1 MSIFKNFSP
10 KSPVAEDRGMTGFE
24 VTLERKNIC
33 LNAAENNYIG
43 ALTVFEN
50 QLQSSDMGTNRR
62 NSTRQKRKL
71 NCSGCT
77 KKWCNHCCLAS
88 ANKKLKEAGD
98 LVEEIKLDIQQIKRR
113 MGPQQHATPI
123 PPCPEPPFM
132 DSDDDEDSNIEEIQQ
147 ENDIKQE
154 ADDSFVS
161 IPFQFTIGIINTIK
175 SEPMMEDYNESTDD
189 SDESSDESLQEESQ
203 NTLQTE
209 NSYRD
214 YPTTP
219 ERSDYTTDSEDSED
233 DADTEDEEP
242 RPIRSI
248 LDLLNQ

>member
-10 KSPVAEDRGMTGFE
+10 RSPVAEDRGMTGFD
-24 VTLERKNIC
+24 VTLERKNI
-33 LNAAENNYIG
+33 LLDAAENNYIG
-43 ALTVFEN
+43 ALTLFEN
-50 QLQSSDMGTNRR
+50 QLQSSEMGSNRR
-62 NSTRQKRKL
+62 NSIRKKRKL

-98 LVEEIKLDIQQIKRR
+98 LLQEIKLDIQQIKRR
-113 MGPQQHATPI
+113 MGPQRHATPI

-132 DSDDDEDSNIEEIQQ
+132 DSDDDEDSNTEEIQQ

-154 ADDSFVS
+154 PDDSFVS

-175 SEPMMEDYNESTDD
+175 SEPMENDEDVPTDD
-189 SDESSDESLQEESQ
+189 SDESSDESMQEESQ

-209 NSYRD
+209 ESYRD
-214 YPTTP
+214 YPSTP
-219 ERSDYTTDSEDSED
+219 PQSDYTTDSEDSED

-248 LDLLNQ
+248 LNLLNE